1 MARGRR
7 WRLDEY
13 IICLDLYL
21 RLGPVG
27 NTHPEVIE
35 AAKLIGRTPGAIAT
49 RLGNFQFVDPNRT
62 GPGLGGG
69 ERACQRVWD
78 LLAHDPNLTT
88 RLAHLAADL
97 SSSE

>member
-21 RLGPVG
+21 RLGPVS
-27 NTHPEVIE
+27 NSHPEVIE
-35 AAKLIGRTPGAIAT
+35 AAKLIGRTPGAVAT
-49 RLGNFQFVDPNRT
+49 RLGNFQFVDPNRI

-69 ERACQRVWD
+69 ERACQRVWE
-78 LLAHDPNLTT
+78 LLAHDPSLTK

-97 SSSE
+97 TSSG